1 MDLPQAHSNIEENL
15 PTGLPEIRFILTPL
29 LTSDAVSEI
38 FVNHARQVYIQRD
51 GQVELTDLTFSNDEA
66 VLEVIQHLLEPL
78 GEQLDESSPMIDIR
92 LEDGSR
98 LTAILPPLAVNG
110 PTFTIRKFSR
120 EVLNLHDLV
129 VRGTINAGIA
139 AFLELAVETN
149 RNIII
154 SGEKNSGIT
163 TTLNALT
170 NLIPSHERLITI
182 EEVVELQF
190 NQGNIVQLESQPI
203 NPDHLKAYTLRDLVQ
218 SALRMRPDRIIIGE
232 CRGGET
238 LDVLQAMA
246 TDHNGTLTTVHA
258 PLAEDILP
266 RLESMVLMTGEAL
279 PSHTLRSQIAGAVDL
294 VIHQSLLPDGSRR
307 ITQISE
313 ILLGEDDTLS
323 LQAIFLFAQD
333 TPNDEGTFQATGVVP
348 QFLEAL
354 PSKGLPGHPDLF
366 QAPPVP

>member
-1 MDLPQAHSNIEENL
+1 
-15 PTGLPEIRFILTPL
+15 
-29 LTSDAVSEI
+29 
-38 FVNHARQVYIQRD
+38 
-51 GQVELTDLTFSNDEA
+51 
-66 VLEVIQHLLEPL
+66 
-78 GEQLDESSPMIDIR
+78 MIDIR

-203 NPDHLKAYTLRDLVQ
+203 NPLQNGVSSLAIALVLACS
-218 SALRMRPDRIIIGE
+218 SAKQKSENSSSINP
-232 CRGGET
+232 
-238 LDVLQAMA
+238 
-246 TDHNGTLTTVHA
+246 
-258 PLAEDILP
+258 
-266 RLESMVLMTGEAL
+266 MV
-279 PSHTLRSQIAGAVDL
+279 SS
-294 VIHQSLLPDGSRR
+294 
-307 ITQISE
+307 
-313 ILLGEDDTLS
+313 
-323 LQAIFLFAQD
+323 
-333 TPNDEGTFQATGVVP
+333 
-348 QFLEAL
+348 
-354 PSKGLPGHPDLF
+354 
-366 QAPPVP
+366 